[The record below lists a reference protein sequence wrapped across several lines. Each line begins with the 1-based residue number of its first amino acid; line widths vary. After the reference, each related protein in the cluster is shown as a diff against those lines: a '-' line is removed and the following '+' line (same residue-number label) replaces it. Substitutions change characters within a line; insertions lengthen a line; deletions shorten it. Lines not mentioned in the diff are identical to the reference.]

1 MSSLKLK
8 LENNCFYHIYN
19 IGIEER
25 IIFEA
30 KKDIL
35 RFQNA
40 IEYYQNS
47 SNPFRFS
54 FRNKKNNIENT
65 SAKKLVEVLVF
76 CVMPNHFH
84 LILKQI
90 SDNGISLFMSKLTN
104 SYVRYFN
111 QKSKRLGPLFK
122 SSFKFSKLENID
134 ELIKVSRY
142 IHLDPLKSNIVTNLD
157 TFPFSS
163 YSQYV
168 NNSAGFCNTNII
180 LNTYNNSQEYK
191 NFIQDQEDYQKSL
204 EDLKSQIFE

>member
-76 CVMPNHFH
+76 CLMPNHFH

-90 SDNGISLFMSKLTN
+90 SDNGISLFISN
-104 SYVRYFN
+104 
-111 QKSKRLGPLFK
+111 
-122 SSFKFSKLENID
+122 FKFSKLENID